1 MKEATGELNLTV
13 IVVLLIAI
21 LSTFFFSFIWPRIKS
36 GFRHNTRC
44 DDAICVC
51 PPEYMVDGKC
61 TYKGT
66 TVECYFKDDTSK
78 KITCAWKG

>member
-1 MKEATGELNLTV
+1 MKQAMGEANMT
-13 IVVLLIAI
+13 IVVVLIIAV
-21 LSTFFFSFIWPRIKS
+21 LSAFFFSFLWPNIRA
-36 GFRHNTRC
+36 GFKHNTRC

-51 PPEYMVDGKC
+51 PSEYVVDGKC
-61 TYKGT
+61 TYKGA